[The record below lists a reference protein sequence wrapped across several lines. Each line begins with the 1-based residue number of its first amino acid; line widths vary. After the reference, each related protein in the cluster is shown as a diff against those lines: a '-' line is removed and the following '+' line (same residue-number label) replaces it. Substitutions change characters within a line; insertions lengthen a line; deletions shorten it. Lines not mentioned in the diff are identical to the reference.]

1 MPASV
6 GIVAKLLETLVTKF
20 LDEDQIPELLKR
32 RKLANLKKECQNA
45 LARNDWA
52 AVRLFLILPTPP
64 IPPRPRWLFA
74 APGHSFTPRPAGET
88 LWLFVLGSC
97 CA

>member
-1 MPASV
+1 MPASI

-32 RKLANLKKECQNA
+32 RKLSNLKKECADA

-52 AVRLFLILPTPP
+52 ALADATARLRDLSAKP
-64 IPPRPRWLFA
+64 
-74 APGHSFTPRPAGET
+74 
-88 LWLFVLGSC
+88 
-97 CA
+97 